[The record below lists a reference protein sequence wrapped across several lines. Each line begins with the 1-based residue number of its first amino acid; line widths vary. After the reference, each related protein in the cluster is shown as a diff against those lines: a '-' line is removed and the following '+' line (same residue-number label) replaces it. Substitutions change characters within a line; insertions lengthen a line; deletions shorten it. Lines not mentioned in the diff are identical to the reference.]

1 MIIHTWKT
9 KDGRIFEWK
18 VEEDDPLC
26 TLQDVFQKVD
36 GSVGFNIELK
46 FDDQTI
52 YKLEEFTHILQVIL
66 KVFLLCSFC
75 YLANLSFTLSNGS
88 YIYTELQFQV
98 VLEHAKDRPV
108 MFSSFQP
115 DAAQLMRKL
124 QNKYPVRSLVS
135 FAMALLHSE
144 TLIFNII
151 IRI

>member
-1 MIIHTWKT
+1 M
-9 KDGRIFEWK
+9 
-18 VEEDDPLC
+18 
-26 TLQDVFQKVD
+26 
-36 GSVGFNIELK
+36 K

-135 FAMALLHSE
+135 LQWLCFILKLSYSTSSSEYECSFLQFCINDQFMQLIDVETPGLLPGKW
-144 TLIFNII
+144 
-151 IRI
+151 RI